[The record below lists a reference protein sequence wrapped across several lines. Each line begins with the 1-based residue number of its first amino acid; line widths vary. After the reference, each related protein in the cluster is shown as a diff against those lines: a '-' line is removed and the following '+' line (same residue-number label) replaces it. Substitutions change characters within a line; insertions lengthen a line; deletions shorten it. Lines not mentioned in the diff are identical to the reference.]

1 MDGASFLNKF
11 REKLQQKREA
21 NRQRKLNSGNAA
33 NAMDQQRTKFPGIFG
48 NQMNPASNGTG
59 SARPNFG
66 PFAQQAI
73 GGVMRGQKMGDAMG
87 FRQGVNDKLDKVLA
101 AVEGGQSGNDVPQD
115 AGVQP
120 PSAPMPPA
128 DPMTDN
134 NAVAK
139 SPVGD
144 PSLMAEDAT
153 GASMAAKPKQIAKA
167 QAKAYADK
175 KGIRGKAR
183 KELVKDAK
191 RSQSFDAAAQDEKS
205 GDKPVDFGGASM
217 GSIGKA
223 QRDFIKNQFASH
235 KAKVKAKRL
244 KSKVE
249 KAKAEKAK
257 DKNET
262 NK

>member
-1 MDGASFLNKF
+1 MDGASFLNSF
-11 REKLQQKREA
+11 RERLQQKREA
-21 NRQRKLNSGNAA
+21 KKERQLNSGNAS
-33 NAMDQQRTKFPGIFG
+33 NALDQARADFRS

-66 PFAQQAI
+66 QFAQNAI
-73 GGVMRGQKMGDAMG
+73 GNVMGGQKMGDALG

-115 AGVQP
+115 TSVQP

-134 NAVAK
+134 NPDESGAK
-139 SPVGD
+139 FTSMD
-144 PSLMAEDAT
+144 M

-167 QAKAYADK
+167 QAKEYADK

-191 RSQSFDAAAQDEKS
+191 RSQSFDAAAQDEKR
-205 GDKPVDFGGASM
+205 GDKPVNFGGSM
-217 GSIGKA
+217 KY
-223 QRDFIKNQFASH
+223 K
-235 KAKVKAKRL
+235 K
-244 KSKVE
+244 
-249 KAKAEKAK
+249 
-257 DKNET
+257 
-262 NK
+262 

>member
-1 MDGASFLNKF
+1 MDGASFMNKF

-33 NAMDQQRTKFPGIFG
+33 NAIEQQRTNFSGIFG

-66 PFAQQAI
+66 PLAQKAI
-73 GGVMRGQKMGDAMG
+73 GGVMGGQKMGDAMG

-115 AGVQP
+115 ASVQP

-128 DPMTDN
+128 DPMTEN
-134 NAVAK
+134 NPDEANAK
-139 SPVGD
+139 
-144 PSLMAEDAT
+144 LMGMDM
-153 GASMAAKPKQIAKA
+153 GMSMAAKPKQIAKA
-167 QAKAYADK
+167 QAKEYADK

-191 RSQSFDAAAQDEKS
+191 RSQSFDAAAQDEKR
-205 GDKPVDFGGASM
+205 GDKAVDFGGSM
-217 GSIGKA
+217 KY
-223 QRDFIKNQFASH
+223 K
-235 KAKVKAKRL
+235 K
-244 KSKVE
+244 
-249 KAKAEKAK
+249 
-257 DKNET
+257 
-262 NK
+262 